1 MIELF
6 NAGGWFMWPIL
17 ACALLVLG
25 ISAKASRSFARNAG
39 AERARILSA
48 SDAVLFW
55 GGFAAVLGVMGTI
68 GGIAQMASA
77 IERFGGASAQ
87 TVWSG
92 IKVTLVTSMAGLA
105 TLTIALLLWL
115 ALRAVQSRR
124 LGGTT

>member
-17 ACALLVLG
+17 ACALLVLS
-25 ISAKASRSFARNAG
+25 ISVKAWRSVARDAG
-39 AERARILSA
+39 GEPDRILSA

-55 GGFAAVLGVMGTI
+55 GGFAALLGLMGTI

-77 IERFGGASAQ
+77 IERLGGASAP

-92 IKVTLVTSMAGLA
+92 IKVTLVTSLAGLA

-124 LGGTT
+124 IARST